1 MLELSIFSILTLFIL
16 GGSITMVWSHQPLFS
31 AFGFLVA
38 MLAPAGLFALLHL
51 QFLALAQ
58 IMVAV
63 GAIVVLSMLT
73 ILTVN
78 AQEEHLP
85 QEPHKLRW
93 FIVGS
98 LIIAPFTYLLYSTL
112 TKAYAHFKPLEN
124 VTVKVLGASLY
135 TEWVFA
141 FEIISILLLT
151 AMVGA
156 IVIARKHLPK
166 KKACS

>member
-1 MLELSIFSILTLFIL
+1 MLELSIFSILALFML
-16 GGSITMVWSHQPLFS
+16 GGSLTMIWSHQPLFS

-38 MLAPAGLFALLHL
+38 MLALAGIFGLLNL

-63 GAIVVLSMLT
+63 GAIVVLTMLT

-78 AQEEHLP
+78 AQEKQLP
-85 QEPHKLRW
+85 DEPLKLRW
-93 FIVGS
+93 IIISTIIV
-98 LIIAPFTYLLYSTL
+98 APFTYLLYTTL
-112 TKAYAHFKPLEN
+112 SHAYTHFIPLEK
-124 VTVKVLGASLY
+124 VTSKVMGKALF

-166 KKACS
+166 QKALS